1 MIHKLNNNTELKYIG
16 IIVVLAT
23 LIQLVTTEQGWR
35 DILFVIQF
43 IFVELFLLLSFQDLS
58 QNLNSRVLELKRLCN
73 LTQATNTRLIKDVV
87 ALKGLMRKSQG
98 PHKETVYE
106 NTSRVVMGALK
117 SNAPAKRGR
126 KLVSQHNKKNRMKPY
141 VVKNVHN
148 IPKPVEVKEQEP
160 SYVKMEASA
169 ANQHRQDAPILR
181 QRSPMRRARPSKMIQ
196 EKDELV
202 IKAEDTKQMVNDEHN
217 QAFENCVREQQYFCT
232 RKNLNGRNVYER
244 LCLNCAAVMKQVGHP
259 IYSSIC
265 QTCKPIQGQNL
276 THYKRL
282 SKFKDLI
289 EFYCACEMCF
299 TSKEPPCLREYCKL
313 CTIPR
318 LTRKLDKERTPLV
331 DYEEWNGID

>member
-73 LTQATNTRLIKDVV
+73 LTQATNARLIKDVV

-106 NTSRVVMGALK
+106 NTSRVVMEALK

-148 IPKPVEVKEQEP
+148 IPTPVEVKEQEP

-202 IKAEDTKQMVNDEHN
+202 IKAEDTKQMVNNEPN
-217 QAFENCVREQQYFCT
+217 QAFENCVRDQQYFCT

-244 LCLNCAAVMKQVGHP
+244 LCLNCTAVMQQVGYP
-259 IYSSIC
+259 IFSKIC
-265 QTCKPIQGQNL
+265 QTCKPVQGQNL

-282 SKFKDLI
+282 SKFNDLL

-299 TSKEPPCLREYCKL
+299 TSEEPPCLREYCKL
-313 CTIPR
+313 CTVPR
-318 LTRKLDKERTPLV
+318 LTRKMGKERTPLV

>member
-73 LTQATNTRLIKDVV
+73 LTQATNARLIKDVV

-126 KLVSQHNKKNRMKPY
+126 KLISQHNKKNRMKPY
-141 VVKNVHN
+141 AMKNVHN
-148 IPKPVEVKEQEP
+148 IPTPVEIKEQEP
-160 SYVKMEASA
+160 SYVKMEASVA
-169 ANQHRQDAPILR
+169 TQNRQDTPLLR
-181 QRSPMRRARPSKMIQ
+181 QRSPVRRARPSKMIQ

-217 QAFENCVREQQYFCT
+217 QTFENCVRDQQYFCT

-244 LCLNCAAVMKQVGHP
+244 LCLNCTAVMQQVGYP
-259 IYSSIC
+259 IFSKIC
-265 QTCKPIQGQNL
+265 QTCKPVKGQNL

-282 SKFKDLI
+282 SKFKKSSDR
-289 EFYCACEMCF
+289 F
-299 TSKEPPCLREYCKL
+299 
-313 CTIPR
+313 
-318 LTRKLDKERTPLV
+318 
-331 DYEEWNGID
+331 

>member
-58 QNLNSRVLELKRLCN
+58 QNLNNRVLELKRLCN

-148 IPKPVEVKEQEP
+148 IPKPV
-160 SYVKMEASA
+160 
-169 ANQHRQDAPILR
+169 
-181 QRSPMRRARPSKMIQ
+181 
-196 EKDELV
+196 
-202 IKAEDTKQMVNDEHN
+202 
-217 QAFENCVREQQYFCT
+217 
-232 RKNLNGRNVYER
+232 
-244 LCLNCAAVMKQVGHP
+244 
-259 IYSSIC
+259 
-265 QTCKPIQGQNL
+265 
-276 THYKRL
+276 
-282 SKFKDLI
+282 
-289 EFYCACEMCF
+289 
-299 TSKEPPCLREYCKL
+299 
-313 CTIPR
+313 
-318 LTRKLDKERTPLV
+318 
-331 DYEEWNGID
+331 

>member
-73 LTQATNTRLIKDVV
+73 LTQATNARLIKDVV

-148 IPKPVEVKEQEP
+148 IPTPVEVKEQEP

-217 QAFENCVREQQYFCT
+217 QAFENCVRDQQYFCT

-244 LCLNCAAVMKQVGHP
+244 LCLNCTAVMQQVGYP
-259 IYSSIC
+259 IFSKIC
-265 QTCKPIQGQNL
+265 QTCKPVQGQNL

-282 SKFKDLI
+282 SKFNDLL

-299 TSKEPPCLREYCKL
+299 TSEEPPCLREYCKL
-313 CTIPR
+313 CTVPR
-318 LTRKLDKERTPLV
+318 LTRKMGKERTPLV

>member
-202 IKAEDTKQMVNDEHN
+202 IKAEDTKQMVNDE
-217 QAFENCVREQQYFCT
+217 
-232 RKNLNGRNVYER
+232 
-244 LCLNCAAVMKQVGHP
+244 
-259 IYSSIC
+259 
-265 QTCKPIQGQNL
+265 QT
-276 THYKRL
+276 KRL
-282 SKFKDLI
+282 KTVSGINNIF
-289 EFYCACEMCF
+289 A
-299 TSKEPPCLREYCKL
+299 REK
-313 CTIPR
+313 I
-318 LTRKLDKERTPLV
+318 
-331 DYEEWNGID
+331 

>member
-73 LTQATNTRLIKDVV
+73 LTQATNARLIKDVV
-87 ALKGLMRKSQG
+87 SLKGLMRKSHG
-98 PHKETVYE
+98 THRETVYE
-106 NTSRVVMGALK
+106 NTSRVVMEALK
-117 SNAPAKRGR
+117 SNAPARRGR

-202 IKAEDTKQMVNDEHN
+202 IKAGETEQMVNNESS
-217 QAFENCVREQQYFCT
+217 QAFEDCVRDQQYFCT
-232 RKNLNGRNVYER
+232 RQNLNGRNVYER
-244 LCLNCAAVMKQVGHP
+244 LCLNCTGVMQQVGYP
-259 IYSSIC
+259 IYSKIC
-265 QTCKPIQGQNL
+265 QTCKSVRGQHL

-282 SKFKDLI
+282 SKFNNLL

-299 TSKEPPCLREYCKL
+299 TSEEPPCLREYCHL
-313 CTIPR
+313 CTVPR
-318 LTRKLDKERTPLV
+318 LTRKMGKERTPV
-331 DYEEWNGID
+331 VGYEEWNGID